1 MRRRSR
7 TVRWCR
13 RCESEPVRRL
23 LAESP
28 ECRLCRTQSEVSRY
42 GSSAPRRNREYYLA
56 KARKQRA
63 SALSRSWEFVLRY
76 LQGHPCIDCQES
88 DPRVLEFDHRD
99 PATKRAPVSVLVAEG
114 YGLDAIAQEIAK
126 CDVRCANCHRI
137 RTRERA
143 GWFMSQAWRA
153 RRDSNSQPFDP

>member
-1 MRRRSR
+1 MPGGTGKERIC
-7 TVRWCR
+7 TPCR
-13 RCESEPVRRL
+13 RKRGREH
-23 LAESP
+23 
-28 ECRLCRTQSEVSRY
+28 Y
-42 GSSAPRRNREYYLA
+42 RRNREYYLA

-63 SALSRSWEFVLRY
+63 SALTRSWDFILCY
-76 LQGHPCIDCQES
+76 LQDHPCVDCQES

-137 RTRERA
+137 RTREQS